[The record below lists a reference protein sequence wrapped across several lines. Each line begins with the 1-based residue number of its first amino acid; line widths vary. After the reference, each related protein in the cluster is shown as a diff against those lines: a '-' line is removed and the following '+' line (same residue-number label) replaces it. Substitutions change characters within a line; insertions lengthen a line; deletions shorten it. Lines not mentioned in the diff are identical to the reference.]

1 MKYFKDFYLKIKIKM
16 KIKKARKNER
26 TRAISREKAIYLKI
40 IGNFELTSLWG
51 IAIISLAL
59 KKINFFKE
67 ISWRNEYVYYD
78 AEG

>member
-1 MKYFKDFYLKIKIKM
+1 MKYFKDFYSKIQIKM
-16 KIKKARKNER
+16 KFKKARKNER
-26 TRAISREKAIYLKI
+26 SSAILREKAIYLKI

-59 KKINFFKE
+59 KKIIFFKE